1 MIADGAFLERIKTIT
16 EIEKRDG
23 RRRNSRGEEGGS
35 KNREKG
41 GRGSHGILIRCDYVI
56 SGVLDTLDTQL
67 LALKPDPACKII
79 KMVYCRIGG
88 FIDEIDPTD
97 QGRDRLKAECGLAA
111 RGLCNRSANRLS
123 HRLAQYTDEGD
134 TISMHTPLVSAC
146 VHDPGHTL

>member
-23 RRRNSRGEEGGS
+23 RRRNSRGEEGG
-35 KNREKG
+35 
-41 GRGSHGILIRCDYVI
+41 